1 MKTIWEWSLVT
12 EAERIIN
19 TAQGIGN
26 GFFHLHHFYALPWDP
41 KISYLHQGVYLPPL
55 SYSTLPDFWH
65 QCLKY
70 DNKNMVLPPQLKDL
84 GEAIT
89 NLLSTLH
96 LPSPDYSS
104 LVKEWDRLSPS
115 FFKLVS
121 TLAPYAPKVRSLTI
135 HPTYFGTGGSFNWSN
150 GDPTDIIIYLR
161 VDQPAAT
168 IAECIL
174 TAITRPY
181 LNQTRHATWEE
192 SEFLVD
198 YLLQETELAK
208 LFKSPHIGTLA
219 SLRRNIPS
227 RIVETSTQFLA
238 QIGAPGSSEQT
249 FSLVNNVPHFGHCP
263 LTNLSSRECMIMT
276 KLIEKAPTP
285 VTVDELSDLLFPNPD
300 KFSLAALTKCIERLR
315 AKLDSI
321 GISRHYLA
329 TASGVGY
336 YLKN

>member
-1 MKTIWEWSLVT
+1 MKTIWEWSLAT

-26 GFFHLHHFYALPWDP
+26 GFFHLHHFYPLPWDP
-41 KISYLHQGVYLPPL
+41 KISYLHQGVYLPTL
-55 SYSTLPDFWH
+55 SYASLPNFWH
-65 QCLKY
+65 RSLKF
-70 DNKNMVLPPQLKDL
+70 DSKSMVLPPQLADISN
-84 GEAIT
+84 AIT
-89 NLLSTLH
+89 NQLSTLP
-96 LPSPDYSS
+96 LSCPDYSS
-104 LVKEWDRLSPS
+104 LEQEWDRLSPR
-115 FFKLVS
+115 FFNLIS
-121 TLAPYAPKVRSLTI
+121 SLTPYAPKVRSLTI

-198 YLLQETELAK
+198 YLLQETELAS
-208 LFKSPHIGTLA
+208 LFSIPHVGTLTN
-219 SLRRNIPS
+219 LRRNIQTK
-227 RIVETSTQFLA
+227 ILETSTQFLT
-238 QIGAPGSSEQT
+238 QIGAPGSSAQS

-263 LTNLSSRECMIMT
+263 LTNLSNRECLIMT
-276 KLIEKAPTP
+276 KLIEKSPMPATI
-285 VTVDELSDLLFPNPD
+285 DELADLLFPNLD

-315 AKLDSI
+315 AKLETL
-321 GISRHYLA
+321 GISRYHIA